1 MDERGLRA
9 AIPVLAVGKQLA
21 ELLVAV
27 AAYCVFVRFMIDRY
41 ELTAFDPGNSATLVN
56 GVILGLLYGFR
67 NRTAYDRWWEARRLW
82 GQLVN
87 DSRNLVCKL
96 AAFVPA
102 VELARTSAAAL
113 VTGFADALKRRLRD
127 DIYQL
132 SDLPGLESEAAR
144 PPHIPT
150 YIAARLFE
158 HIAEWK
164 RAHILDDG
172 ALLALDV
179 NLRGLLDVCGGCERI
194 HNTPISLAYKS
205 MLRCGLALNVLFAPW
220 FVMPNLGWMGLP
232 VLLITCLFVLG
243 VELIDTRIEQPFG
256 RDPEDLDLDRYCQ
269 TIAESVTMVLPAT
282 KSPSA

>member
-9 AIPVLAVGKQLA
+9 ALPVLAVGKQLA
-21 ELLVAV
+21 ELLMAV
-27 AAYCVFVRFMIDRY
+27 AAYCVLVRFVIEKY
-41 ELTAFDPGNSATLVN
+41 KLPAFDPGNSATVVN

-67 NRTAYDRWWEARRLW
+67 NRTAYDRWWEGRRLW

-87 DSRNLVCKL
+87 DSRNLACKL

-102 VELARTSAAAL
+102 ADLARTSAAAL
-113 VTGFADALKRRLRD
+113 VVGFADALKRRLRD
-127 DIYQL
+127 ETYQL
-132 SDLPGLESEAAR
+132 SDLPGLEGEAAW

-164 RAHILDDG
+164 RVDILDDG
-172 ALLALDV
+172 ALLALDA

-205 MLRCGLALNVLFAPW
+205 MLRCGLALNVIVAPW
-220 FVMPNLGWMGLP
+220 FVMRNLDWMGLP

-243 VELIDTRIEQPFG
+243 V
-256 RDPEDLDLDRYCQ
+256 
-269 TIAESVTMVLPAT
+269 
-282 KSPSA
+282 